1 MLFKVPGPFYLP
13 LLSFPQT
20 TGVAWM
26 WRGCDACDT
35 WARINTPLQPAGAP
49 LPTPPTP
56 VSPGWGTRKRLRL
69 ARLRRP
75 WAPGNARLGP
85 LPTPPPP
92 PRPVGAPLPTPPT
105 PVSPGWGTR
114 MRLRLAQLRRL
125 WAPVNARLGPLPT
138 PPPPV
143 FPGVGDPKAA
153 TSGATLRLEVCLRVT
168 ANFQILFRMEVA
180 RFAFA
185 DRSKLKF
192 SK

>member
-69 ARLRRP
+69 ARLRR
-75 WAPGNARLGP
+75 
-85 LPTPPPP
+85 
-92 PRPVGAPLPTPPT
+92 
-105 PVSPGWGTR
+105 
-114 MRLRLAQLRRL
+114 L

-138 PPPPV
+138 PPPPCSR
-143 FPGVGDPKAA
+143 PGRPSPPHHPPVPRGRGPEGRNVWRD
-153 TSGATLRLEVCLRVT
+153 T
-168 ANFQILFRMEVA
+168 APGSVPACDCE
-180 RFAFA
+180 
-185 DRSKLKF
+185 RSDSF
-192 SK
+192 SYRGC